1 MNSWDLSTDFS
12 LAQWRMEKS
21 LPAVGDIPNNYLLR
35 LMDET
40 GIAGYLKEP
49 SCNMSDG
56 VYAGAVNGWTNGKSA
71 ESDQQD
77 EHHLYFHAIDEF
89 ILPCI
94 KMFNGDYCK

>member
-21 LPAVGDIPNNYLLR
+21 LPAAGDIPNNYLLR

-56 VYAGAVNGWTNGKSA
+56 VYAGAVNGWTNGKST
-71 ESDQQD
+71 ESDQQG
-77 EHHLYFHAIDEF
+77 EQHWVFMPLINLFYLA
-89 ILPCI
+89 
-94 KMFNGDYCK
+94 

>member
-1 MNSWDLSTDFS
+1 MVGIVNCALLYETFHMNSRDLSTDFS

-21 LPAVGDIPNNYLLR
+21 LPAAGDIPNNYLLR

-56 VYAGAVNGWTNGKSA
+56 VYAGAVNGWTNGKSWSVRPA
-71 ESDQQD
+71 
-77 EHHLYFHAIDEF
+77 
-89 ILPCI
+89 
-94 KMFNGDYCK
+94 G

>member
-56 VYAGAVNGWTNGKSA
+56 VYAGAVNGWTNGKSWQCQA
-71 ESDQQD
+71 SR
-77 EHHLYFHAIDEF
+77 
-89 ILPCI
+89 
-94 KMFNGDYCK
+94 MSNNGVFMPLLSLFYLT

>member
-1 MNSWDLSTDFS
+1 MVGIVNFAELHETFHMNSWDLSTDFS

-71 ESDQQD
+71 VSGQQG
-77 EHHLYFHAIDEF
+77 EQHWGFHAIV
-89 ILPCI
+89 
-94 KMFNGDYCK
+94 

>member
-71 ESDQQD
+71 ESGQQG
-77 EHHLYFHAIDEF
+77 EQHWGFMPL
-89 ILPCI
+89 
-94 KMFNGDYCK
+94 FNLFYLT

>member
-21 LPAVGDIPNNYLLR
+21 LPAAGDIPNNYLLR

-71 ESDQQD
+71 ESDQQG
-77 EHHLYFHAIDEF
+77 EQHWGFMPLFSLFY
-89 ILPCI
+89 LT
-94 KMFNGDYCK
+94 

>member
-49 SCNMSDG
+49 SCNMSDW
-56 VYAGAVNGWTNGKSA
+56 VYAGAVNGWANGKSWQCQA
-71 ESDQQD
+71 SRIS
-77 EHHLYFHAIDEF
+77 LIWFSMPLINLFY
-89 ILPCI
+89 LS
-94 KMFNGDYCK
+94 

>member
-1 MNSWDLSTDFS
+1 MGFILDFS
-12 LAQWRMEKS
+12 LAKWRMEKS

-77 EHHLYFHAIDEF
+77 EQHGVSCHCLVYFTLHKDV
-89 ILPCI
+89 
-94 KMFNGDYCK
+94 